1 MAYNCFRNMS
11 KSRVLVWFRNDL
23 RIHDHVLLHEAAK
36 KNKEILPVY
45 CFNPLYYAKSPIN
58 TLRTGAFRAKFI
70 IESVRDLRTEFKK
83 KGGSLIVR
91 FGQPEK
97 IIPELVE
104 SYAINEVIVH
114 QEVAYD
120 ENHEMDLVE
129 RELWKQKIPLTSF
142 IGHTLFHKQDLPFP
156 IKDIPD
162 TFTIF
167 RKKIEKESTVRPE
180 YPMLENLSFIPVGD
194 DGEIPDLIQLGLQE
208 FSIGNEKYLTMEG
221 GEKPALARLQ
231 HYIWNTESIL
241 TYKQTRN
248 NLMGDTYSS
257 KLSPYLS
264 LGCISP
270 RRIYHEI
277 IRFENEKYANDS
289 TYWLIF
295 ELLWRDFFRFMFKK
309 HGNRYFL
316 QSGIRKSTPVQ
327 FEGEAKRFESW
338 KNATT
343 PNQLINAFMKELKA
357 TGYLSNRGR
366 QIVAS
371 YLIHDLKVNWTWGA
385 WYFEEYLID
394 YSPASNWGNWSYL
407 AGVGNDPKE
416 IRIFNPEIQALKFDP
431 HNNYS
436 DYWNNLM

>member
-1 MAYNCFRNMS
+1 MS
-11 KSRVLVWFRNDL
+11 KIRVLVWFRNDL
-23 RIHDHVLLHEAAK
+23 RIHDQVLLHEAAK

-45 CFNPLYYAKSPIN
+45 CFNPLYYTKSPIN

-70 IESVRDLRTEFKK
+70 IESVQDLRTEFKK

-91 FGQPEK
+91 IGQPEK

-104 SYAINEVIVH
+104 SYAIDEVVVH

-120 ENHEMDLVE
+120 ENQEMDLVE
-129 RELWKQKIPLTSF
+129 RELWKKKIPLTSF

-180 YPMLENLSFIPVGD
+180 YPMPENLSFIKVGD
-194 DGEIPDLIQLGLQE
+194 DGEIPDLIQLGLQD
-208 FSIGNEKYLTMEG
+208 FGSGNKKYLTIEG
-221 GEKPALARLQ
+221 GESKALERLQ

-248 NLMGDTYSS
+248 DLMGDNFSS
-257 KLSPYLS
+257 KLSPYLA

-277 IRFENEKYANDS
+277 KRFEYEKHANDS

-327 FEGEAKRFESW
+327 FEGEAKRFDSW

-343 PNQLINAFMKELKA
+343 PNRLINAFMKELKA

-366 QIVAS
+366 QVVAS

-431 HNNYS
+431 QNYYS

>member
-1 MAYNCFRNMS
+1 
-11 KSRVLVWFRNDL
+11 
-23 RIHDHVLLHEAAK
+23 
-36 KNKEILPVY
+36 
-45 CFNPLYYAKSPIN
+45 
-58 TLRTGAFRAKFI
+58 
-70 IESVRDLRTEFKK
+70 
-83 KGGSLIVR
+83 
-91 FGQPEK
+91 
-97 IIPELVE
+97 
-104 SYAINEVIVH
+104 
-114 QEVAYD
+114 
-120 ENHEMDLVE
+120 
-129 RELWKQKIPLTSF
+129 
-142 IGHTLFHKQDLPFP
+142 
-156 IKDIPD
+156 
-162 TFTIF
+162 
-167 RKKIEKESTVRPE
+167 E
-180 YPMLENLSFIPVGD
+180 YPMPENLSFIPVGD

-231 HYIWNTESIL
+231 YYIWNTESIL